1 MQQVTTPR
9 PSVVAAPVDA
19 ANEQAAVVASG
30 RGVRGNLT
38 AWFGGAIVIA
48 AVIAPIALQR
58 YMTFDPA
65 LVLTFGYA
73 AVFLMGVLGSITF
86 FIPVPTLGLVFAGS
100 TVLNPVLLAVAAAA
114 GITLG
119 MAGCYALGKAGTRF
133 AERSQPDPGTRMHRA
148 TVRMGDWYRRNVTIT
163 SFFMAALP
171 NPAFDYA
178 GYLAGLT
185 GVSQTRFLAATFVGK
200 MVQSLVVALLGYYAF
215 EQISRVW

>member
-1 MQQVTTPR
+1 MQQATNSPT
-9 PSVVAAPVDA
+9 SVVP
-19 ANEQAAVVASG
+19 VASHASVDEIS
-30 RGVRGNLT
+30 RSWRNT
-38 AWFGGAIVIA
+38 IISWFGGSIVIA

-58 YMTFDPA
+58 YITFDPA
-65 LVLTFGYA
+65 LILTFGYI
-73 AVFLMGVLGSITF
+73 AVFFMGVLGSITF

-100 TVLNPVLLAVAAAA
+100 TMLNPFLLALAAAA

-133 AERSQPDPGTRMHRA
+133 AERSQPEPGTRMHRA
-148 TVRMGDWYRRNVTIT
+148 TVRMADWYRRNVATT

-185 GVSQTRFLAATFVGK
+185 GVSQTRFLAATFAGK
-200 MVQSLVVALLGYYAF
+200 VVQSLAVALLGYYAF
-215 EQISRVW
+215 EQISRYW

>member
-1 MQQVTTPR
+1 MQQITTHR
-9 PSVVAAPVDA
+9 ASVVGAKND
-19 ANEQAAVVASG
+19 EAVSSESG
-30 RGVRGNLT
+30 RGLRGNFA

-58 YMTFDPA
+58 YLTFDPA

-100 TVLNPVLLAVAAAA
+100 TMLNPVLLAIAAAA

-133 AERSQPDPGTRMHRA
+133 AERSQPDPGTKMHRA
-148 TVRMGDWYRRNVTIT
+148 TVRMADWYKRNVATT

-185 GVSQTRFLAATFVGK
+185 GVSQTRFLVATFVGK
-200 MVQSLVVALLGYYAF
+200 VVQSLAVALLGYYAF